1 MFSNYFGEWEV
12 KDEFEKE
19 FICIFDGWLGKEN
32 LHKLDEV
39 TESEWSKFNTLIRLV
54 SKQYKVQLANINSR
68 TLSEVDSIENHL
80 SSFEVAMNKESEKFS
95 KFIIPEL
102 ECVISEDWDYTYI
115 LWYKNKEVVAKLAPL
130 IESVGLYHFH
140 D

>member
-1 MFSNYFGEWEV
+1 MFSSYFREWEV

-19 FICIFDGWLGKEN
+19 FICIFDGWLGEDN

-39 TESEWSKFNTLIRLV
+39 TEDEWSKFNTLIRLI
-54 SKQYKVQLANINSR
+54 SKQYKVQLANTKLR
-68 TLSEVDSIENHL
+68 TLVEIDNIEHHIPT
-80 SSFEVAMNKESEKFS
+80 FEESMNKDSEQFS
-95 KFIIPEL
+95 KFVVPEL

-115 LWYKNKEVVAKLAPL
+115 LWYKNKDVVAKLAPI
-130 IESVGLYHFH
+130 IEAAGLYHFH

>member
-1 MFSNYFGEWEV
+1 MFSSYFGEWEV

-19 FICIFDGWLGKEN
+19 FVCIFDGWLGEEN

-39 TESEWSKFNTLIRLV
+39 TENEWSKFNTLIRLV
-54 SKQYKVQLANINSR
+54 SKQYKIQLANTNSR
-68 TLSEVDSIENHL
+68 TLVEIDNIENHL
-80 SSFEVAMNKESEKFS
+80 STFEVSMNKDSEQFS

-115 LWYKNKEVVAKLAPL
+115 LWYKNKEVV
-130 IESVGLYHFH
+130 
-140 D
+140 